1 MAGIYV
7 HIPFCKQACYYCDFH
22 FSTSLALREKI
33 VLAIGT
39 EIRLQREYLKEEDE
53 IQTIYFGGGTPS
65 LLSGKEIR
73 FMLDTIHETFSVS
86 PDTEVTL
93 EANPDDLSTEKL
105 RELKDTGINR
115 LSIGIQSFDDAI
127 LKSLNRAHDSQMAK
141 SCVNNA
147 YDLGFQNIS
156 IDLIYA
162 IPQQD
167 HALWNKNIEI
177 ALALRPQHISSYSL
191 TIEEKTVFGRWAAK
205 GKIKPAD
212 DDFAA
217 TQLQILVDRLEMES
231 YEQYEI
237 SNFSKPGFQSRHN
250 SNYWKDKAYLGVGP
264 SAHSYNRVS
273 RQYNVLN
280 NYSYVRSVT
289 ALKIP
294 ATHEILTR
302 EDKINEYLLTTLR
315 TSWGSNLVKLRA
327 EFGFDLEAAHGPYIR
342 SLLERKFAFIENET
356 LLLTKTG
363 RLLADKIASD
373 LFVIPPNA

>member
-342 SLLERKFAFIENET
+342 SLFERKFAFIENET

>member
-22 FSTSLALREKI
+22 FSTSLALRDKI
-33 VLAIGT
+33 LLAIAN
-39 EIRLQREYLKEEDE
+39 EIGLQRAYLKEEDE

-65 LLSGKEIR
+65 ILSGKEIR
-73 FMLDTIHETFSVS
+73 FILDTIYDTFLVS
-86 PDTEVTL
+86 PDAEVTL

-105 RELKDTGINR
+105 RELKNTGINR
-115 LSIGIQSFDDAI
+115 LSIGIQSFDDVI
-127 LKSLNRAHDSQMAK
+127 LKSLNRAHDSQLAK

-147 YDLGFQNIS
+147 YEIGFQNIS

-167 HALWNKNIEI
+167 HALWNKNIEM
-177 ALALRPQHISSYSL
+177 ALALRPQHISSYAL

-205 GKIKPAD
+205 GKIETVD

-217 TQLQILVDRLEMES
+217 SQLQILVDRLEIES

-237 SNFSKPGFQSRHN
+237 SNFSKPGFHSRHN

-280 NYSYVRSVT
+280 NYSYVRSIA

-294 ATHEILTR
+294 ATLEILTR

-315 TSWGSNLVKLRA
+315 TSWGSNLAKLRA
-327 EFGFDLEAAHGPYIR
+327 EFGFDLEAVHGPYIR
-342 SLLERKFAFIENET
+342 SLLEHKFAFIENET
-356 LLLTKTG
+356 LLLTKKG

-373 LFVIPPNA
+373 LFIIP